1 MLILGISKV
10 SRMERLIEYFTLIL
24 LVLVS
29 FICHPS
35 YCNLIDS
42 LSTNQS
48 VKDGETVIS
57 SDGSFELG
65 FFSPG
70 FSTNRYVGIWYKKT
84 IYPKTVVWVA
94 NRENPV
100 VDELGV
106 LKVIIPGIIVILNH
120 TGHIVW
126 STNTSRTVQNP
137 VARLLDSG
145 NLVVKDVGD
154 DNQGSFLWQSFD
166 YPTDTLLPSMKLGRN
181 FLTGLEVYLSAWRS
195 GEDPAPGE
203 FTFHCDPSGFPQN
216 TINRGPKKIRRS
228 FEGLLQ
234 PMKEPPFATK
244 GMVINKEEV
253 YYTYIS
259 YNSSFISRLILS
271 NNGVIQRW
279 NWDNQ
284 TQVWV
289 IYRTGPADYCDTY
302 RLCGAYGSCSVGK
315 SPACSCLDKFVPKNE
330 EAWALADWSSGC
342 ERSKSLNCLK
352 GDIFLKYSG
361 INFPDTEYSWFNRSM
376 TLEDC
381 KAMCLKNCSCMAYAN
396 LEITS
401 NGRSGCLLWYGDLV
415 DIREIPNG
423 KEIYIRIS
431 SSELASGDKQDG
443 KKRKVR
449 ILSISAV
456 TVFLGVSLTIIWTW
470 RKIFRKLQ
478 LGKLVHGCMK
488 NGNYESHDEELELPV
503 FEFSTL
509 MKATNNFAI
518 TNKLG
523 EGGFGIVYKGMLEK
537 GEEIAV
543 KRLSRTSMQGL
554 DELKNEIHCIA
565 KLQHRNLVKILGFC
579 IQEDE
584 RMLIYE
590 YMANK
595 SLDLFIFDDT
605 QRESLDWPMHFH
617 IINGISRGLM
627 YLHQDSCLR
636 VIHRDLKA
644 SNILLDTSMNPKIS
658 DFGLAK
664 IFAGNETGANTN
676 RVVGTYGYMSPE
688 YAVHGLFS
696 VKSDVFS
703 FGVIVLEIISGKSNR
718 GFSHEE
724 HHHNLLGHAWML
736 YREGRSKE
744 VVDPNLVNSCYLPEM
759 LRCIHVALLCVQQRP
774 EDRPNMSTVLLMLG
788 NEGLLPPAKQPGFFT
803 ETALPVKDHIY
814 ASNSK
819 NVISISLVQ
828 PR

>member
-1 MLILGISKV
+1 
-10 SRMERLIEYFTLIL
+10 
-24 LVLVS
+24 
-29 FICHPS
+29 
-35 YCNLIDS
+35 
-42 LSTNQS
+42 
-48 VKDGETVIS
+48 
-57 SDGSFELG
+57 
-65 FFSPG
+65 
-70 FSTNRYVGIWYKKT
+70 
-84 IYPKTVVWVA
+84 
-94 NRENPV
+94 
-100 VDELGV
+100 
-106 LKVIIPGIIVILNH
+106 
-120 TGHIVW
+120 
-126 STNTSRTVQNP
+126 
-137 VARLLDSG
+137 
-145 NLVVKDVGD
+145 
-154 DNQGSFLWQSFD
+154 
-166 YPTDTLLPSMKLGRN
+166 
-181 FLTGLEVYLSAWRS
+181 
-195 GEDPAPGE
+195 
-203 FTFHCDPSGFPQN
+203 
-216 TINRGPKKIRRS
+216 
-228 FEGLLQ
+228 
-234 PMKEPPFATK
+234 
-244 GMVINKEEV
+244 MVINKEEV

-259 YNSSFISRLILS
+259 YNSSFISRLIFS
-271 NNGVIQRW
+271 NNGVMQLW

-284 TQVWV
+284 TQSWV
-289 IYRTGPADYCDTY
+289 ICSTGPSDYCDTY
-302 RLCGAYGSCSVGK
+302 RHCGAYGSCSVGK
-315 SPACSCLDKFVPKNE
+315 SPACSCLDKFVLENK
-330 EAWALADWSSGC
+330 EAWALAGWSSGC
-342 ERSKSLNCLK
+342 ERSKPLNCHK

-361 INFPDTEYSWFNRSM
+361 IDFPDTQYSWFNRSM

-396 LEITS
+396 LETTS

-415 DIREIPNG
+415 DIREIPDG
-423 KEIYIRIS
+423 EDIYIRIS
-431 SSELASGDKQDG
+431 SSE
-443 KKRKVR
+443 
-449 ILSISAV
+449 I
-456 TVFLGVSLTIIWTW
+456 
-470 RKIFRKLQ
+470 
-478 LGKLVHGCMK
+478 GKLVHGCMK
-488 NGNYESHDEELELPV
+488 NCNYETQDEELKLPV
-503 FEFSTL
+503 FKFSTL
-509 MKATNNFAI
+509 MKATENFAI

-565 KLQHRNLVKILGFC
+565 KLQHRNLVKILGCC

-595 SLDLFIFDDT
+595 SLDLFIFDDK
-605 QRESLDWPMHFH
+605 QRESLDWPTRFH

-627 YLHQDSCLR
+627 FLHQDSCLR

-664 IFAGNETGANTN
+664 IFAGNEPGANTN
-676 RVVGTYGYMSPE
+676 RVVGTYGYLSPE

-703 FGVIVLEIISGKSNR
+703 FGVIILEIISGKSNR

-744 VVDPNLVNSCYLPEM
+744 VDDPNLVNSCYLPEM
-759 LRCIHVALLCVQQRP
+759 LRCIHVALLCVQQHP

-788 NEGLLPPAKQPGFFT
+788 NDGPLPPAKQPGFFT
-803 ETALPVKDHIY
+803 ETNLPVNDSFSTRY

-819 NVISISLVQ
+819 NFISITLVQ